1 MRTVARRDF
10 VRLVA
15 LALPASLAAGCGTSG
30 PEQTS
35 ASSVSSTSAPAPA
48 STGPNADGRNADVL
62 VIGAGIAGLRAAEV
76 LVANGRRVIVLE
88 ARDRLGGRIHTD
100 RSWGVPVELG
110 ASWIHGVEDNPIAAL
125 ATAKGITTLA
135 TDYDSVVYGA
145 DGQRLGNGALDD
157 IEEQV
162 ADLVEAGREGSPDT
176 DEPLRSALDRAIA
189 AADLDPSERLNVEMG
204 ITASVEHE
212 YATDAVNLSATNFDD
227 GTDEG
232 GGDALLPEGYDQV
245 VAAVANGLDVRL
257 GHVVTS
263 IDTAGDRAVV
273 VTAQGNF
280 QAGAV
285 VVTVPLGVLKAGTV
299 QFQPPLPEPKSRAIA
314 KLGMGTLSKTCLRFE
329 SQFWPDDAEL
339 IDIVPTASRRGQWVE
354 SLSLTSLVDVPALM
368 MFNAGEFARAVET
381 MTDPEVIASASSAL
395 KPAFPDWVRT
405 GEAATPTGLL
415 RSAWSVDPFSLGSYS
430 FIAAGSSLAD
440 RDALAEPDGR
450 RIFAGEACSR
460 DHAATVHGAYSS
472 GEAAANALLR

>member
-1 MRTVARRDF
+1 MTFLPRRDF

-15 LALPASLAAGCGTSG
+15 LAVPASFAAGCGDSG
-30 PEQTS
+30 PDQASSSS
-35 ASSVSSTSAPAPA
+35 ASSNSVPAPA
-48 STGPNADGRNADVL
+48 DGPTADVL

-88 ARDRLGGRIHTD
+88 ARDRLGGRIYTD

-110 ASWIHGVEDNPIAAL
+110 ASWIHGVENNPIAAL
-125 ATAKGITTLA
+125 AAAKGITTQA
-135 TDYDSVVYGA
+135 TDYESIMYGA
-145 DGQRLGNGALDD
+145 DGQRLGDGALDD

-162 ADLVEAGREGSPDT
+162 ADLVEAGREDSPDT

-204 ITASVEHE
+204 ITASIEHE
-212 YATDAVNLSATNFDD
+212 YATDTVNLSATNFDD
-227 GTDEG
+227 GANEG

-263 IDTAGDRAVV
+263 IDTSGDRAVV
-273 VTAQGNF
+273 VTSQGNF

-285 VVTVPLGVLKAGTV
+285 VVTVPLGVLKAGTIE
-299 QFQPPLPEPKSRAIA
+299 FLPALPERKSRAIA

-339 IDIVPTASRRGQWVE
+339 IDIVPSVSRRGQWVE
-354 SLSLTSLVDVPALM
+354 SLSLTGLVDVPALM
-368 MFNAGEFARAVET
+368 MFNAGEFARAVEA
-381 MTDPEVIASASSAL
+381 MTDPEVIASASNAL
-395 KPAFPDWVRT
+395 KPAFP
-405 GEAATPTGLL
+405 EFSAPTGLL

-430 FIAAGSSLAD
+430 FIGVGASLAD

-450 RIFAGEACSR
+450 RVFAGEACSR
-460 DHAATVHGAYSS
+460 DHAATVHGAYAS
-472 GEAAANALLR
+472 GEAAAKALLR

>member
-1 MRTVARRDF
+1 MIFLPRRDF

-15 LALPASLAAGCGTSG
+15 LAVPASLAAGCGDSE
-30 PEQTS
+30 PDQASPLS
-35 ASSVSSTSAPAPA
+35 ASSTSAPA
-48 STGPNADGRNADVL
+48 SADGPTADVL

-88 ARDRLGGRIHTD
+88 ARDRLGGRIYTD

-110 ASWIHGVEDNPIAAL
+110 ASWIHGVENNPIAAL
-125 ATAKGITTLA
+125 AAAKGIPTQA
-135 TDYDSVVYGA
+135 TDYEAVMYGA
-145 DGQRLGNGALDD
+145 DGQRLGDGALDD

-176 DEPLRSALDRAIA
+176 DEPLRTALDRAIA
-189 AADLDPSERLNVEMG
+189 AADLDPSERLDFEMG
-204 ITASVEHE
+204 ITASIEHE
-212 YATDAVNLSATNFDD
+212 YATDTVNLSATNFDD
-227 GTDEG
+227 GANEG

-263 IDTAGDRAVV
+263 IDTSGDRAVV
-273 VTAQGNF
+273 VTSQGNF

-285 VVTVPLGVLKAGTV
+285 VVTVPLGVLKAGTIE
-299 QFQPPLPEPKSRAIA
+299 FLPALPESKSRAIA

-339 IDIVPTASRRGQWVE
+339 IDIVPSVSRRGQWVE
-354 SLSLTSLVDVPALM
+354 SLSLTGLVDVPALM
-368 MFNAGEFARAVET
+368 MFNAGEFARAVES

-395 KPAFPDWVRT
+395 KPAFP
-405 GEAATPTGLL
+405 ELSTPTGLL

-430 FIAAGSSLAD
+430 FIGVGASLAD
-440 RDALAEPDGR
+440 RDALAQPDGR
-450 RIFAGEACSR
+450 RVFAGEACSR
-460 DHAATVHGAYSS
+460 DHAATVHGAYAS
-472 GEAAANALLR
+472 GEAAAEALLR

>member
-1 MRTVARRDF
+1 MIFLPRRDF

-15 LALPASLAAGCGTSG
+15 LAVPASLAAGCGDSE
-30 PEQTS
+30 PDQASSSS
-35 ASSVSSTSAPAPA
+35 ASSTSTPAPPD
-48 STGPNADGRNADVL
+48 GPTADVL

-88 ARDRLGGRIHTD
+88 ARDRLGGRIYTD

-110 ASWIHGVEDNPIAAL
+110 ASWIHGVENNPIAAL
-125 ATAKGITTLA
+125 AAAKGIPTQA
-135 TDYDSVVYGA
+135 TDYESVMYGA
-145 DGQRLGNGALDD
+145 DGRRRGDGALDD

-176 DEPLRSALDRAIA
+176 DEPLRTAFDRAIA

-204 ITASVEHE
+204 ITASIEHE
-212 YATDAVNLSATNFDD
+212 YATDTVNLSATNFDD
-227 GTDEG
+227 GAAEG

-263 IDTAGDRAVV
+263 IDTSGDRAVV
-273 VTAQGNF
+273 VTSQGNF

-285 VVTVPLGVLKAGTV
+285 VVTVPLGVLKAGTIE
-299 QFQPPLPEPKSRAIA
+299 FLPALPEPKSRAIA

-329 SQFWPDDAEL
+329 SQFWPDAAEL
-339 IDIVPTASRRGQWVE
+339 IDIVPSVSRRGQWVE
-354 SLSLTSLVDVPALM
+354 SLSLTGLVDVPALM
-368 MFNAGEFARAVET
+368 MFNAGEFARAVEA

-395 KPAFPDWVRT
+395 KPAFP
-405 GEAATPTGLL
+405 EFSAPTGLL

-430 FIAAGSSLAD
+430 FIGVGASLAD

-450 RIFAGEACSR
+450 RVFAGEACSR
-460 DHAATVHGAYSS
+460 DHAATVHGAYAS
-472 GEAAANALLR
+472 GEAAAKALLR

>member
-1 MRTVARRDF
+1 MIFLPRRDF

-15 LALPASLAAGCGTSG
+15 LAVPASFAAGCGDSG
-30 PEQTS
+30 PDQ
-35 ASSVSSTSAPAPA
+35 ASSSSASSTSAPAPA
-48 STGPNADGRNADVL
+48 DGPTADVL

-88 ARDRLGGRIHTD
+88 ARDRLGGRIYTD

-110 ASWIHGVEDNPIAAL
+110 ASWIHGVENNPIAAL
-125 ATAKGITTLA
+125 AAAKGITTQA
-135 TDYDSVVYGA
+135 TDYESIMYGA
-145 DGQRLGNGALDD
+145 DGQRLGDGALDD

-176 DEPLRSALDRAIA
+176 DEPLRTALDRAIA

-204 ITASVEHE
+204 ITASIEHE

-227 GTDEG
+227 GADEG
-232 GGDALLPEGYDQV
+232 GGDALLPGGYDQV

-263 IDTAGDRAVV
+263 IDTSGDRAVV

-285 VVTVPLGVLKAGTV
+285 VVTVPLGVLKAGTIE
-299 QFQPPLPEPKSRAIA
+299 FLPALPEAKSRAIA

-339 IDIVPTASRRGQWVE
+339 IDIVPSVSRRGQWVE
-354 SLSLTSLVDVPALM
+354 SLSLTGLVDVPALM
-368 MFNAGEFARAVET
+368 MFNAGEFARAVEA
-381 MTDPEVIASASSAL
+381 MTDPEVIASASNAL
-395 KPAFPDWVRT
+395 KPAFP
-405 GEAATPTGLL
+405 EFSTPTGLL

-430 FIAAGSSLAD
+430 FIGVGASLAD

-450 RIFAGEACSR
+450 RVFAGEACSR
-460 DHAATVHGAYSS
+460 DHAATVHGAYAS
-472 GEAAANALLR
+472 GEAAAKALLS

>member
-1 MRTVARRDF
+1 MAFLPRRDF

-15 LALPASLAAGCGTSG
+15 LALPASLAAGCGDSG
-30 PEQTS
+30 PDQ
-35 ASSVSSTSAPAPA
+35 ASSSTSAPAPA
-48 STGPNADGRNADVL
+48 STGPNANGRNADVL

-76 LVANGRRVIVLE
+76 LVAAGRRVIVLE
-88 ARDRLGGRIHTD
+88 ARDRLGGRIYTD

-110 ASWIHGVEDNPIAAL
+110 ASWIHGVENNPIAAL
-125 ATAKGITTLA
+125 AAAKGITTQA
-135 TDYDSVVYGA
+135 TDYESVTYGT
-145 DGQRLGNGALDD
+145 DGQRLGDGALDA

-189 AADLDPSERLNVEMG
+189 AANLDPAQRLDVEMG

-227 GTDEG
+227 GADQR

-257 GHVVTS
+257 RHVATS

-273 VTAQGNF
+273 VTSQGRF
-280 QAGAV
+280 DAESV
-285 VVTVPLGVLKAGTV
+285 VVTVPLGVLKAGTIE
-299 QFQPPLPEPKSRAIA
+299 FLPALPEPKSRAIA

-339 IDIVPTASRRGQWVE
+339 IDIVPSASRRGQWVE
-354 SLSLTSLVDVPALM
+354 SLSLTGLVDVPALM
-368 MFNAGEFARAVET
+368 MFNAGEFARAVEA

-395 KPAFPDWVRT
+395 KPAFP
-405 GEAATPTGLL
+405 EFSTPTGLL

-430 FIAAGSSLAD
+430 FIGVGASLAD

-450 RIFAGEACSR
+450 RVFAGEACSR
-460 DHAATVHGAYSS
+460 DHAATVHGAYTS
-472 GEAAANALLR
+472 GEAAAKALLR

>member
-1 MRTVARRDF
+1 MTVPRRDF

-35 ASSVSSTSAPAPA
+35 ASSASSTSAPAPS

-110 ASWIHGVEDNPIAAL
+110 ASWIHGAENNPIAAL
-125 ATAKGITTLA
+125 AAAKGITTLA
-135 TDYDSVVYGA
+135 TDYESVTYGA
-145 DGQRLGNGALDD
+145 DGQRLGVGALDD

-162 ADLVEAGREGSPDT
+162 ADLVQAGREGSPDT
-176 DEPLRSALDRAIA
+176 DEPLRFALDRAIA

-212 YATDAVNLSATNFDD
+212 YATDAVDLSANHFDD
-227 GTDEG
+227 GGRED
-232 GGDALLPEGYDQV
+232 GGDALLPGGYDQV
-245 VAAVANGLDVRL
+245 VAVVANGLDVRL
-257 GHVVTS
+257 GHVVTG
-263 IDTAGDRAVV
+263 IDTTGDRAVV
-273 VTAQGNF
+273 VTSQGSF
-280 QAGAV
+280 EAKSV
-285 VVTVPLGVLKAGTV
+285 VVTVPLGVLKAGSI

-314 KLGMGTLSKTCLRFE
+314 KLGMGTLSKTCLRFA

-339 IDIVPTASRRGQWVE
+339 IDIVASGSRRGQWVE
-354 SLSLTSLVDVPALM
+354 SLSLTGLVDVPALM

-395 KPAFPDWVRT
+395 KPAFP
-405 GEAATPTGLL
+405 EFSAPTGLL
-415 RSAWSVDPFSLGSYS
+415 RSAWSVDPFALGSYS
-430 FIAAGSSLAD
+430 FIGVDASLAD

-460 DHAATVHGAYSS
+460 DHAATVHGAYTS

>member
-1 MRTVARRDF
+1 MIFLPRRDF

-15 LALPASLAAGCGTSG
+15 LAVPASFAAGCGDSG
-30 PEQTS
+30 PDQ
-35 ASSVSSTSAPAPA
+35 ASSSSASSTSAPAPA
-48 STGPNADGRNADVL
+48 DGPTADVL

-88 ARDRLGGRIHTD
+88 ARDRLGGRIYTD

-110 ASWIHGVEDNPIAAL
+110 ASWIHGVENNPIAAL
-125 ATAKGITTLA
+125 AAAKGITTQA
-135 TDYDSVVYGA
+135 TDYESIMYGA
-145 DGQRLGNGALDD
+145 DGQRLGDGALDD

-162 ADLVEAGREGSPDT
+162 ADLVEAGREDSPDT

-204 ITASVEHE
+204 ITASIEHE

-227 GTDEG
+227 GADEG
-232 GGDALLPEGYDQV
+232 GGDALLPGGYDQV

-263 IDTAGDRAVV
+263 IDTSGDRAVV

-285 VVTVPLGVLKAGTV
+285 VVTVPLGVLKAGTIE
-299 QFQPPLPEPKSRAIA
+299 FLPALPEAKSRAIA

-339 IDIVPTASRRGQWVE
+339 IDIVPSVSRRGQWVE
-354 SLSLTSLVDVPALM
+354 SLSLTGLVDVPALM
-368 MFNAGEFARAVET
+368 MFNAGEFARAVES

-395 KPAFPDWVRT
+395 KPAFP
-405 GEAATPTGLL
+405 ELSTPTGLL

-430 FIAAGSSLAD
+430 FIGVGASLAD
-440 RDALAEPDGR
+440 RDALAELDGR
-450 RIFAGEACSR
+450 RVFAGEACSR
-460 DHAATVHGAYSS
+460 DHAATVHGAYAS
-472 GEAAANALLR
+472 GEAAAKALLR